1 MRGRVWAAR
10 VAGAA
15 EELLA
20 PVLGDRL
27 RPYAP
32 ELAAYLP
39 GSLGNAQR
47 IDYGTGHETA
57 FAALL
62 FCLARAGAA
71 RFPLCRCC
79 TTDSPASFMPGS
91 APVPRAGFPRH
102 CAVNRGNGGTATV
115 LLSGYQASPAWSS

>member
-1 MRGRVWAAR
+1 MLDRLWAAR
-10 VAGAA
+10 VVGAA

-20 PVLGDRL
+20 PALGERL

-39 GSLGNAQR
+39 GALGNAQR

-62 FCLARAGAA
+62 FCLARAGAVRSRVPVSPGVA
-71 RFPLCRCC
+71 VQDL
-79 TTDSPASFMPGS
+79 PASLTPGS
-91 APVPRAGFPRH
+91 APSAACWALAALRGENV
-102 CAVNRGNGGTATV
+102 AVATQYCHGAAV
-115 LLSGYQASPAWSS
+115 GQ

>member
-1 MRGRVWAAR
+1 MLGRVWAAR

-20 PVLGDRL
+20 PALGERL

-39 GSLGNAQR
+39 GALGNAQR

-62 FCLARAGAA
+62 FCLARAGAV
-71 RFPLCRCC
+71 R
-79 TTDSPASFMPGS
+79 
-91 APVPRAGFPRH
+91 VI
-102 CAVNRGNGGTATV
+102 
-115 LLSGYQASPAWSS
+115 

>member
-1 MRGRVWAAR
+1 MLGRVWAAR

-20 PVLGDRL
+20 PVLGDGL

-32 ELAAYLP
+32 ELAPYLP

-62 FCLARAGAA
+62 FCLSRAGAV
-71 RFPLCRCC
+71 RFSILCF
-79 TTDSPASFMPGS
+79 SGS
-91 APVPRAGFPRH
+91 AVA
-102 CAVNRGNGGTATV
+102 
-115 LLSGYQASPAWSS
+115 